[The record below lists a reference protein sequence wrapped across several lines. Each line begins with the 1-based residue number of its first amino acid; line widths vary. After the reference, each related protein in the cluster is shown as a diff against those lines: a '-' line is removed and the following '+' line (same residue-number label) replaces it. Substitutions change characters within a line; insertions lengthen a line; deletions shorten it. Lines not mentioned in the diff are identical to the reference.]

1 MTNKN
6 WLIMFIENE
15 MKVRETRSQNQKNV
29 CLIMSDQKKTQ
40 LDLKLVYVYQ
50 SPCAIIFFMENNL

>member
-40 LDLKLVYVYQ
+40 LDLKSVYVYQ